1 MQIREILDTSRVVMG
16 LTGGSKREVLKQLAA
31 PIADSR
37 GDLAE
42 SDLTEALLKREE
54 DSTTAIADGLAMPHG
69 RLPLAGEP
77 DDVLA
82 SFGVSSEGVDFESVD
97 GGPTHIFFVLV
108 SPNKHPSL
116 HLRWIAHFAL
126 LLKSADLRKALV
138 AAPNADDALAAI
150 EDAEQALSQSP

>member
-1 MQIREILDTSRVVMG
+1 MQIREILDTSRMVMG

-54 DSTTAIADGLAMPHG
+54 DSTTAIADGIVMPHG

-82 SFGVSSEGVDFESVD
+82 SFGVSSEGVESVD

>member
-54 DSTTAIADGLAMPHG
+54 D
-69 RLPLAGEP
+69 
-77 DDVLA
+77 
-82 SFGVSSEGVDFESVD
+82 
-97 GGPTHIFFVLV
+97 
-108 SPNKHPSL
+108 
-116 HLRWIAHFAL
+116 
-126 LLKSADLRKALV
+126 
-138 AAPNADDALAAI
+138 
-150 EDAEQALSQSP
+150 